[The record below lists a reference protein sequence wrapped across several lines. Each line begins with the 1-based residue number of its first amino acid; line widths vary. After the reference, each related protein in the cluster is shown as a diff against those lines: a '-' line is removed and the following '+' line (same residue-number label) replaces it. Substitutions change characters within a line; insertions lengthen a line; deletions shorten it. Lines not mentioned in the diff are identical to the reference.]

1 MRTSPPL
8 GQGKFACFTP
18 EVTGTPAIDRRSM
31 GVLTAGHLFADVSQG
46 AVPALL
52 PFLVA
57 ERGYSYA
64 AVSALVL
71 AATLSSSIVQ
81 PLFGHLSDGRPA
93 PWMMPAGVGLAG
105 VGIAMAG
112 LAPTYALTFV
122 CVLLAGLGV
131 AAFHPEASR
140 HANYVS
146 GERRA
151 TGMSFFAVGGN
162 AGFALG
168 PILVT
173 PLVLVLG
180 LSGTALLALPALVMA
195 AVLMRDL
202 PRLRSFRPSA
212 AALRAARGG
221 QVDRWAPF
229 ARLGMVVSL
238 RSIAFFALV
247 TFVPLYFVADL
258 NTSEAT
264 ANAALTTMLVCGA
277 IGTLIGGRLADRVGR
292 RAVLVTSLAVLGPA
306 ILVMLVSGP
315 VLAFVMLALIGGVTV
330 ATFSVTV
337 VMGQEYLPGRLGIAS
352 GVTLGL
358 AIGVGGVV
366 AAPLG
371 LLADAVGIR
380 TVLAGVAVLPLLA
393 LGLGLTL
400 PGTGVRRAGER
411 EDVGRTPVL
420 GPTSA

>member
-1 MRTSPPL
+1 
-8 GQGKFACFTP
+8 
-18 EVTGTPAIDRRSM
+18 
-31 GVLTAGHLFADVSQG
+31 
-46 AVPALL
+46 
-52 PFLVA
+52 
-57 ERGYSYA
+57 
-64 AVSALVL
+64 
-71 AATLSSSIVQ
+71 
-81 PLFGHLSDGRPA
+81 
-93 PWMMPAGVGLAG
+93 
-105 VGIAMAG
+105 
-112 LAPTYALTFV
+112 
-122 CVLLAGLGV
+122 
-131 AAFHPEASR
+131 
-140 HANYVS
+140 
-146 GERRA
+146 
-151 TGMSFFAVGGN
+151 VGGN

-195 AVLMRDL
+195 AVLVRDL

-212 AALRAARGG
+212 AAVRVASGG

-238 RSIAFFALV
+238 RSIVFFALV
-247 TFVPLYFVADL
+247 TFVPLYFVSDL
-258 NTSEAT
+258 RTSEAT
-264 ANAALTTMLVCGA
+264 ANAALSTMLVCGA

-292 RAVLVTSLAVLGPA
+292 RAVLVTSLAVLAPA
-306 ILVMLVSGP
+306 ILVLLVSGT

-358 AIGVGGVV
+358 AIGVGGAV

-371 LLADAVGIR
+371 LLADAVGLK
-380 TVLAGVAVLPLLA
+380 TVLAGVAVLPLVA

-400 PGTGVRRAGER
+400 PGTGVRRTGAR
-411 EDVGRTPVL
+411 EGVSRTPAL
-420 GPTSA
+420 GSTAA